1 MLYKSL
7 ASENINNKI
16 LSVNTERYSIRLST
30 IDRGLEMTLTGLS
43 DENIIKYLT
52 TVIMKC
58 KFPSLTP
65 MLLLYL
71 LDYYTHCENFSE
83 AGAGQ

>member
-1 MLYKSL
+1 
-7 ASENINNKI
+7 
-16 LSVNTERYSIRLST
+16 
-30 IDRGLEMTLTGLS
+30 MTLTGLS

-83 AGAGQ
+83 AGAGQQGHKFILLGFLVIFFILLPEPAT